1 MAASSLNSDHRRA
14 DVCTVSTAAAATG
27 NVDFKDLAP
36 TFHTVRAF
44 TVASTAAALAVLGAA
59 WDPRLVWTLLILAGV
74 ALADA
79 LLRRGRPDTSPKPRL
94 IVEALVVTLT
104 VLLIGGPALVAAPM
118 AYLLTAALL
127 ILPLRRALLVVAFL
141 TACVVAVFFSAIP
154 AADTETQWWLGL
166 GAVLVFLAALSI
178 LLVASFRVNNK
189 LRTREAALLA
199 EAQTA
204 NLAKTEL
211 LANVSHEL
219 RTPLAG
225 VVGFAQ
231 LLRDDT
237 GLLTEAD
244 RTEAIRSIAEQSFE
258 LAALIDDL
266 LIAARYE
273 IGELTVNAVPTSL
286 RAQAAQVLEN
296 WDHGIAA
303 NITIEGEAQPAIADP
318 ARVRQIVRNLI
329 SNALRYGGPQIRVV
343 LTNSEDGTYIQ
354 VRDNGTGVPA
364 ESEQHI
370 FDAYYRVPNQSPHA
384 ASIGLGLAVSRDL
397 ARLMG
402 GDLTYRHH
410 EGETIFELRLPPADK
425 N

>member
-1 MAASSLNSDHRRA
+1 
-14 DVCTVSTAAAATG
+14 VSTASVATG
-27 NVDFKDLAP
+27 TIDFKELAP

-59 WDPRLVWTLLILAGV
+59 WDPRLVWTLLVLAGV
-74 ALADA
+74 ALVDA
-79 LLRRGRPDTSPKPRL
+79 VLRRGRPEASPRPRL
-94 IVEALVVTLT
+94 LVEALVVTLT

-141 TACVVAVFFSAIP
+141 TACVVGVFFSAIP
-154 AADTETQWWLGL
+154 AADTQTQWWLGL

-178 LLVASFRVNNK
+178 LLVASLRVNTK
-189 LRTREAALLA
+189 LRTREAALLT
-199 EAQTA
+199 EAQAA

-237 GLLTEAD
+237 GLLTDAD

-273 IGELTVNAVPTSL
+273 IGELSVTAVRTSL

-296 WDHGIAA
+296 WDQRIAA
-303 NITIEGEAQPAIADP
+303 TITLEGETGPAVADP

-329 SNALRYGGPQIRVV
+329 SNALRYGGPKIGV
-343 LTNSEDGTYIQ
+343 LLTSDETTTNIQ
-354 VRDNGTGVPA
+354 VRDNGPGIPT
-364 ESEQHI
+364 ESEEHI
-370 FDAYYRVPNQSPHA
+370 FDAYYRVPGQSQHA

-397 ARLMG
+397 ARLMN
-402 GDLTYRHH
+402 GDITYRRH
-410 EGETIFELRLPPADK
+410 EGETIFELQLPLADK

>member
-1 MAASSLNSDHRRA
+1 M
-14 DVCTVSTAAAATG
+14 STASVATG
-27 NVDFKDLAP
+27 TIDFKELAP

-59 WDPRLVWTLLILAGV
+59 WDPRLVWTLLVLAGV
-74 ALADA
+74 ALVDA
-79 LLRRGRPDTSPKPRL
+79 VLRRGRPEASPRPRL
-94 IVEALVVTLT
+94 LVEALVVTLT

-141 TACVVAVFFSAIP
+141 TACVVGVFFSAIP
-154 AADTETQWWLGL
+154 AADTQTQWWLGL

-178 LLVASFRVNNK
+178 LLVASLRVNTK
-189 LRTREAALLA
+189 LRTREAALLT
-199 EAQTA
+199 EAQAA

-237 GLLTEAD
+237 GLLTDAD

-273 IGELTVNAVPTSL
+273 IGELSVTAVRTSL

-296 WDHGIAA
+296 WDQRIAA
-303 NITIEGEAQPAIADP
+303 TITLEGETGPAVADP

-329 SNALRYGGPQIRVV
+329 SNALRYGGPKIGV
-343 LTNSEDGTYIQ
+343 LLTSDETTTNIQ
-354 VRDNGTGVPA
+354 VRDNGPGIPT
-364 ESEQHI
+364 ESEEHI
-370 FDAYYRVPNQSPHA
+370 FDAYYRVPGQSQHA

-397 ARLMG
+397 ARLMN
-402 GDLTYRHH
+402 GDITYRRH
-410 EGETIFELRLPPADK
+410 EGETIFELQLPLADK

>member
-1 MAASSLNSDHRRA
+1 MSTT
-14 DVCTVSTAAAATG
+14 TVATG
-27 NVDFKDLAP
+27 TIDFKELAP

-59 WDPRLVWTLLILAGV
+59 WDPRLVWTLLVLAGV
-74 ALADA
+74 ALGDA
-79 LLRRGRPDTSPKPRL
+79 VLRRGRPETSPKPRL

-141 TACVVAVFFSAIP
+141 TACVVGVFFSAIP

-166 GAVLVFLAALSI
+166 GAVLVFLAALTI
-178 LLVASFRVNNK
+178 LLVASLRVNTR
-189 LRTREAALLA
+189 LRSREAALLT

-204 NLAKTEL
+204 NHAKTEL
-211 LANVSHEL
+211 LANVGHEL

-225 VVGFAQ
+225 VLGFAQ

-237 GLLTEAD
+237 GLLTDAD
-244 RTEAIRSIAEQSFE
+244 RTQAIRSIAEQSFE

-273 IGELTVNAVPTSL
+273 IGQLSVTAVRTSL

-296 WDHGIAA
+296 WDQSIAT
-303 NITIEGEAQPAIADP
+303 NISLEGDAEPAAADP
-318 ARVRQIVRNLI
+318 ARVRQIIRNLI
-329 SNALRYGGPQIRVV
+329 SNALRYGGPKIGV
-343 LTNSEDGTYIQ
+343 LLTSNETTTSIQ
-354 VRDNGTGVPA
+354 VRDNGAGIPT

-370 FDAYYRVPNQSPHA
+370 FDAYYRVPGQSQHA

-402 GDLTYRHH
+402 GDLTYRRHDTQ
-410 EGETIFELRLPPADK
+410 TIFELQLPLADK